1 MHNLDKYSEH
11 GQLDSRRFLPFTFK
25 IDFTNKEYTLDE
37 KRMLTA
43 GLLNNKLK
51 YLHMIDITNPRK
63 FRGYSE
69 IIFDNDLIKQLI
81 KQKQK
86 NDRSIT

>member
-1 MHNLDKYSEH
+1 
-11 GQLDSRRFLPFTFK
+11 
-25 IDFTNKEYTLDE
+25 
-37 KRMLTA
+37 MLTA

-69 IIFDNDLIKQLI
+69 IIFDNDLIKQLT

-86 NDRSIT
+86 NDRSITKKKFMIMQSFVRHPLLADGKKFVIKSDF